1 MRADNSHHLVAAA
14 RRRSGTT
21 RDKATRA
28 LDRLVRDRQQVTFD
42 TVARAAAVSRAWL
55 YADPELRARIGQLRA
70 TSPPAPP
77 SRPAAAV
84 RASDASLLRRLEL
97 AQQSQRRLRAD
108 NDRLR
113 RDLAA
118 ALGLLRRHGLSVTPP

>member
-14 RRRSGTT
+14 RRRSDTT

-55 YADPELRARIGQLRA
+55 YADPELRARIGQTACDQPPSTTITARGRGA
-70 TSPPAPP
+70 GQRRQPAPP
-77 SRPAAAV
+77 ARTRPAKPAPAAG
-84 RASDASLLRRLEL
+84 R
-97 AQQSQRRLRAD
+97 QRPA
-108 NDRLR
+108 
-113 RDLAA
+113 
-118 ALGLLRRHGLSVTPP
+118 PP